1 MRIVAVMLIAVLLTP
16 SAAVAGPLLESAI
29 RKASGITATNVEQP
43 LGCAG
48 ATAAGQDLA
57 DRREGSV
64 GYLVGGLFIPII
76 MPLIGMASNPSA
88 PAAEIANLDDAD
100 VGCFQDGYRD
110 RGRAKKVRGGW
121 IGSGIGIGLYAVM
134 AALAAAQDDPY
145 SYYSY

>member
-1 MRIVAVMLIAVLLTP
+1 MRIVAAIVIAVLLTP
-16 SAAVAGPLLESAI
+16 SAAVAGPLLESAM
-29 RKASGITATNVEQP
+29 RKASVIRPTIVEQP

-76 MPLIGMASNPSA
+76 MPLIGMASSPSA

-100 VGCFQDGYRD
+100 VACFQDGYRD
-110 RGRAKKVRGGW
+110 RGRSKKVRGGW
-121 IGSGIGIGLYAVM
+121 IGSGIAMGLYVVMVAV
-134 AALAAAQDDPY
+134 AASQDD
-145 SYYSY
+145 YYSY